1 MTSPSGC
8 CFTARKAAR
17 CRDRETER
25 RRDRETESRV
35 AVLPS
40 SVSPSLRLS
49 VSPSLRLPVSQSL
62 FLSARLAFSANSN
75 SIRAMLSIKTWL
87 FIALGGFAAFY
98 LITWLSAIRRKQDG
112 ESIAPGPIRAGI
124 GFVTNFFDTLGIGS
138 FAPTT
143 SFFKVMKLVKDALIP
158 GTLNVGH
165 TAPTIVQVV
174 IDVPIVKVV

>member
-1 MTSPSGC
+1 MTSPSGR
-8 CFTARKAAR
+8 CFTARKAER
-17 CRDRETER
+17 CRDRGTER
-25 RRDRETESRV
+25 RRDRETERRRRV
-35 AVLPS
+35 RRQLC
-40 SVSPSLRLS
+40 SPSLRLS
-49 VSPSLRLPVSQSL
+49 VSQSL

-143 SFFKVMKLVKDALIP
+143 SFFKVLKLVKDRSE
-158 GTLNVGH
+158 
-165 TAPTIVQVV
+165 
-174 IDVPIVKVV
+174 